1 LCTISE
7 GRLRNITHIPEG
19 CRSDLNGITIILV
32 FFLLLFIV
40 ILAPLASGSE
50 LPDSSSNLT
59 VNPAVITVGVY
70 VVDFKKF
77 DIQEGTSEVDF
88 YLHLMSDFPITIND
102 IELMNGDILSVDL
115 VHNTTY
121 DKFYRVHA
129 SVSTDLTLQNYPF
142 DSETIRIEIEPK
154 DFYEDEAVIAVDTI
168 KTGIDPSEKIDGWS
182 FVNVSSTTD
191 SQVFPGD
198 GRAYSRATFCF
209 TMKREALSNILKFFL
224 PIFLI
229 VCVSL
234 FSLLMKVTSRLSLN
248 SSMFLAAVLIHWRV
262 VSEIPNL
269 SYGVFLD
276 IFMVITYATLMMVL
290 ISGIL
295 RIHFTDSGQ
304 NERAE
309 LVHRVSIWFIP
320 AFCIL
325 NYIWLFYTL
334 RA

>member
-1 LCTISE
+1 MSDSY
-7 GRLRNITHIPEG
+7 
-19 CRSDLNGITIILV
+19 RSGTLNKTMWV
-32 FFLLLFIV
+32 FSLLLFLLV
-40 ILAPLASGSE
+40 LCPHSSAVSPDPALSMSG
-50 LPDSSSNLT
+50 D
-59 VNPAVITVGVY
+59 PAVITVGVY

-77 DIQEGTSEVDF
+77 DVQEGTSEVDF
-88 YLHLMSDFPITIND
+88 YLHLKSGFPITIND
-102 IELMNGDILSVDL
+102 IELMNGDITSVDQ

-121 DKFYRVHA
+121 DKYYRVHA
-129 SVSTDLTLQNYPF
+129 TVSTDLTLQNYPF
-142 DSETIRIEIEPK
+142 DSETIRIELEPK
-154 DFYEDEAVIAVDTI
+154 DLYENEAVLAIDTI
-168 KTGIDPSEKIDGWS
+168 KTGMDPSEKIDGWS
-182 FVNVSSTTD
+182 FVNVSSSID
-191 SQVFPGD
+191 SQIFPGD
-198 GRAYSRATFCF
+198 GKAYSRATFCY
-209 TMKREALSNILKFFL
+209 TMKREALSNVLKFFL

-229 VCVSL
+229 VCISL

-304 NERAE
+304 KERAE
-309 LVHRVSIWFIP
+309 LVHRVSKWFIP